1 MSRKKIEEALAHIF
15 RGIGILQTEFTNRRF
30 TIDGRLVGDIG
41 EIIAATEFDVILDE
55 VGQAEHDG
63 KTSDGRLVQVKA
75 TFQDQLTFRKTPE
88 LYLGFKLY
96 PDGGHEVIFNG
107 PGHIIFDEY
116 RNREG
121 IGVNLLRFPNSRF
134 KELSANIPHR
144 ERVPTRLSALNSS
157 IACHSAST

>member
-15 RGIGILQTEFTNRRF
+15 RGIGPTNRVYEPSIYNRRSACRRYWRNHCG
-30 TIDGRLVGDIG
+30 DGIR
-41 EIIAATEFDVILDE
+41 
-55 VGQAEHDG
+55 QHDG

-116 RNREG
+116 RNRKG
-121 IGVNLLRFPNSRF
+121 IGVNLLRFPNSRL

-144 ERVPTRLSALNSS
+144 ERERERESLHCCRL
-157 IACHSAST
+157 